1 MAKVITVTNQKGG
14 VGKTTTS
21 VNLAY
26 FLAKAGHSTL
36 VIDYDPQGN
45 ASTGL
50 GLEKEKLEKTICEV
64 MTGEATLEEVIQPV
78 EKIKNLFV
86 APTVPEL
93 ANVEQEIINEQ
104 GKFVLLRNAI
114 SMIEDK
120 FEFILIDS
128 APSLSLLTVNA
139 MVAADYLLLPVQTE
153 FYALEGVAQ
162 LLNSMSLVK
171 RGMNKNLKLLGVL
184 ATMYDKR
191 TALSSQVY
199 AELKKY
205 FKDKVFET
213 VIPRNIRIAEAP
225 SHGLPVG
232 AYDRFSKGSKAYKNL
247 AQEVLERINVK

>member
-21 VNLAY
+21 VNLAF

-50 GLEKEKLEKTICEV
+50 GLEKEKLDKTVCEV
-64 MTGEATLEEVIQPV
+64 MTGEATLVDVMQPV
-78 EKIKNLFV
+78 GKIKNLYV
-86 APTVPEL
+86 APTIPEL

-114 SMIEDK
+114 AEVEDK

-171 RGMNKNLKLLGVL
+171 RGMNKDLKLLGVL

-232 AYDRFSKGSKAYKNL
+232 AYDRFSKGSKAYKAL
-247 AQEVLERINVK
+247 AQEVLERVNG

>member
-21 VNLAY
+21 VNLAF

-50 GLEKEKLEKTICEV
+50 GLEKEKLDKTVCEV
-64 MTGEATLEEVIQPV
+64 MTGEATLADVMQPV
-78 EKIKNLFV
+78 GKIKNLYV
-86 APTVPEL
+86 APTIPEL

-114 SMIEDK
+114 AEVEDK

-171 RGMNKNLKLLGVL
+171 RGMNKDLKLLGVL
-184 ATMYDKR
+184 ATMYD
-191 TALSSQVY
+191 
-199 AELKKY
+199 KKY

-232 AYDRFSKGSKAYKNL
+232 AYDRFSKGSKAYKAL
-247 AQEVLERINVK
+247 AQEVLERVNG

>member
-21 VNLAY
+21 VNTAFY
-26 FLAKAGHSTL
+26 LAKAGHPTL
-36 VIDYDPQGN
+36 IIDYDPQGN

-50 GLEKEKLEKTICEV
+50 GIEVKDSDKTMYEI
-64 MTGEATLEEVIQPV
+64 MTGESTLREVIRPV
-78 EKIKNLFV
+78 NKIKNLFV

-93 ANVEQEIINEQ
+93 ANVEQEIVAEQ

-114 SMIEDK
+114 SEIEDEYEYI
-120 FEFILIDS
+120 FIDS

-153 FYALEGVAQ
+153 FYALQGVAQ
-162 LLNSMSLVK
+162 LLESMNLVK
-171 RGMNKNLKLLGVL
+171 KGMNRDLKLLGVL
-184 ATMYDKR
+184 ATMYDRR
-191 TALSSQVY
+191 TALSSQVL

-205 FKDKVFET
+205 FKNKVFET
-213 VIPRNIRIAEAP
+213 VIPRSIRVAEAP

-232 AYDRFSKGSKAYKNL
+232 AYDRFNKASKAYKAL
-247 AQEVLERINVK
+247 AEEILERTNG

>member
-50 GLEKEKLEKTICEV
+50 GLEKEKLEKTVCEV
-64 MTGEATLEEVIQPV
+64 MTGETTLAEVVQSV

-114 SMIEDK
+114 AEVEDQ

-171 RGMNKNLKLLGVL
+171 RGMNKDLKLLGVL

-232 AYDRFSKGSKAYKNL
+232 AYDRFSKGSKAYKAL
-247 AQEVLERINVK
+247 SQEVLERVNG